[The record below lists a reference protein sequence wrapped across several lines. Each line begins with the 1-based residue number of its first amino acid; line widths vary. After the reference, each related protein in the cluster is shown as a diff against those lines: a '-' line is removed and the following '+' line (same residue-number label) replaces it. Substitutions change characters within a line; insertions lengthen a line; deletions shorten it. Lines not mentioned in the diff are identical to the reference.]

1 ELVEDHAVQLVD
13 LRPWQLAAAQAL
25 HRRLIAAAPL
35 LGECLPIEG
44 DAALAAEGC
53 QLAQDA
59 AMPVD
64 HGAEHVEDQRLDA
77 APHILCH
84 SIPSG
89 GWNAGREDP
98 HLTLPLCVHKVGVAR
113 VSVSSSS
120 AHR

>member
-77 APHILCH
+77 AAHILRHRISPCAEP
-84 SIPSG
+84 PSLTTACG
-89 GWNAGREDP
+89 ESRWQGRR
-98 HLTLPLCVHKVGVAR
+98 LTRTFTRAM
-113 VSVSSSS
+113 
-120 AHR
+120 